1 MVYMIYGMYHH
12 QVLFVFYSY
21 LEKYDS
27 KGFLKSEDFEISK
40 KKSKAVVSCQF
51 FIIVQPRTIKTPNDF
66 PAVSLPAAGS
76 SYNPDKEQH
85 QDLLGEQLAMELE
98 FTEKIKKSKELP
110 AGLTLSDLHNQSI
123 SPDILSVGCNN
134 HN

>member
-40 KKSKAVVSCQF
+40 KKSKAVVSYQF
-51 FIIVQPRTIKTPNDF
+51 FIIV
-66 PAVSLPAAGS
+66 
-76 SYNPDKEQH
+76 
-85 QDLLGEQLAMELE
+85 
-98 FTEKIKKSKELP
+98 
-110 AGLTLSDLHNQSI
+110 
-123 SPDILSVGCNN
+123 
-134 HN
+134 